1 MWITL
6 AGCTLEVSTLIC
18 NMKKYICTVVL
29 ALSFLIPAKAE
40 KGYGVSLSYFLP
52 TNGYFA
58 NPISPLAIRGIG
70 FDVWKGHAGIK
81 TGYVMYHVGGMN
93 IAGNIPVTPS
103 KPVFHSFYSN
113 LIPLYLELDIP
124 ISEFGLELNAGGFFY
139 KNFGLKLDESAVLE
153 LITADGTF
161 AYSSSTNFNNPW
173 GAGYLIGG
181 KVFYKLS
188 KYKLKAGVNYLV
200 GSSKINLKGTVE
212 KVFFTDTFEYPDA
225 QLDYRGFEIILG
237 ISF

>member
-1 MWITL
+1 
-6 AGCTLEVSTLIC
+6 
-18 NMKKYICTVVL
+18 MKKHIFTVILVF
-29 ALSFLIPAKAE
+29 SFIFQGKAE
-40 KGYGVSLSYFLP
+40 KGYGVSLSYFIP

-93 IAGNIPVTPS
+93 ITGNIPITPS

-124 ISEFGLELNAGGFFY
+124 INQFGLELNAGGFFY
-139 KNFGLKLDESAVLE
+139 KNFGLKLNESAILE
-153 LITADGTF
+153 MATTNGST
-161 AYSSSTNFNNPW
+161 AYSTTTTFSNPW

-181 KVFYKLS
+181 KLFYKLS
-188 KYKLKAGVNYLV
+188 KFKLKAGANYLA
-200 GSSKINLKGTVE
+200 GSSKINLQGTAQRIFVTE
-212 KVFFTDTFEYPDA
+212 SFEYPDA
-225 QLDYRGFEIILG
+225 QLDYRGFEIIFG
-237 ISF
+237 VSF